1 MGEIVAAFATCHAP
15 QLFTY
20 PPDEDPAQLDASIAG
35 MRELGKILDETK
47 PDVIV
52 FLGSDHLETFSI
64 GCVPTFAMVAGN
76 RAVAEFAG
84 RKFDLPIHREMAEDM
99 LYQLVEAGFD
109 LAYSEDAVL
118 GHTFAVPFEFVI
130 GGRAIPVIPLHT
142 NVYMPPLPTPQR
154 CAALGQ
160 ALARM
165 IATRSERVAI
175 IASGGMSHYPGT
187 WKYPQPEFDFDR
199 WVIQELEKGNSA
211 AVLELTTAQLDAAGN
226 TELLPWAVMLGAIGA
241 VPGELVQY
249 TPTWH
254 HGHAMMRF
262 LPTREKALRPATA
275 ELPKYGGL
283 AFKEGGFAFY
293 AHPPAQAYSLNKL
306 LFDMRHD
313 AVLRRR
319 LLTDFDTVTAQY
331 QLREDCL
338 DAARALAEVG
348 TTAKISDNAGRIVAA
363 GAHPLHALMTLHA
376 VHGEMKRL
384 RQELTAQESGASK
397 SL

>member
-1 MGEIVAAFATCHAP
+1 MGEIVAAMATCHAP

-35 MRELGKILDETK
+35 MRELGKLLDETR
-47 PDVIV
+47 PDVVI
-52 FLGSDHLETFSI
+52 FLGSDHLETYSLN
-64 GCVPTFAMVAGN
+64 CVPTFAIVAGN
-76 RAVAEFAG
+76 RATAEFAG
-84 RKFDLPIHREMAEDM
+84 RRYDLPVHRAMAEDL
-99 LYQLVEAGFD
+99 LYKLVGAGFD

-130 GGRAIPVIPLHT
+130 GERDIPVIPIHT
-142 NVYMPPLPTPQR
+142 NVYMPPLPSARR
-154 CAALGQ
+154 CAALG
-160 ALARM
+160 RE
-165 IATRSERVAI
+165 IANVIAARSERVAI

-187 WKYPQPEFDFDR
+187 WKYPQPEFEFDR
-199 WVIQELEKGNSA
+199 WIIQELEQGNA
-211 AVLELTTAQLDAAGN
+211 DVVLDLTSEQLDAAGN
-226 TELLPWAVMLGAIGA
+226 TELLPWAVLLGAIGN

-262 LPTREKALRPATA
+262 LPVREKAATVVA
-275 ELPKYGGL
+275 NQLPQYGGL
-283 AFKEGGFAFY
+283 AFEEGGFKFY
-293 AHPPAQAYSLNKL
+293 KHPPAEAYQLNKL

-313 AVLRRR
+313 SALRRR
-319 LLTDFDTVTAQY
+319 LLTEFDSVTAQY
-331 QLREDCL
+331 QLREDYL

-348 TTAKISDNAGRIVAA
+348 ATAKISDNAGRIVAA

-384 RQELTAQESGASK
+384 QRELTAQT
-397 SL
+397 

>member
-1 MGEIVAAFATCHAP
+1 MGEIVAAMATCHAP

-20 PPDEDPAQLDASIAG
+20 PPDEDHAQLDASIAG
-35 MRELGKILDETK
+35 MRELGKLLDDTA
-47 PDVIV
+47 PDVII

-64 GCVPTFAMVAGN
+64 GCVPTFAIVAGN
-76 RAVAEFAG
+76 RAIAEFAG
-84 RKFDLPIHREMAEDM
+84 RNYDLPIHRELAED
-99 LYQLVEAGFD
+99 LLNKLVAAGFD

-130 GGRAIPVIPLHT
+130 GGRNIPVVPIHT
-142 NVYMPPLPTPQR
+142 NVYLPPLPSAKR
-154 CAALGQ
+154 CAALGK
-160 ALARM
+160 A
-165 IATRSERVAI
+165 IADVIASRSERVAI

-187 WKYPQPEFDFDR
+187 WKYPQPEFEFDR
-199 WVIQELEKGNSA
+199 WVIQELEKGNTD
-211 AVLELTTAQLDAAGN
+211 AVLELTSEQLDAAGN
-226 TELLPWAVMLGAIGA
+226 TELLPWAVMFGAIGN

-262 LPTREKALRPATA
+262 LPARENFATS
-275 ELPKYGGL
+275 ETNLPKYGGL
-283 AFKEGGFAFY
+283 DFQAGGFEFY
-293 AHPPAQAYSLNKL
+293 KHPPAAAYELNKL

-313 AVLRRR
+313 PALRRR
-319 LLTDFDTVTAQY
+319 LLADFDGVVSQY
-331 QLREDCL
+331 GIREDSL

-348 TTAKISDNAGRIVAA
+348 ATAKVSDNAGRLVAA

-384 RQELTAQESGASK
+384 QRELNAPN
-397 SL
+397 

>member
-64 GCVPTFAMVAGN
+64 NCVPTFAIVAGN
-76 RAVAEFAG
+76 RATAEFAG
-84 RKFDLPIHREMAEDM
+84 RNYDLPIHREMAEDL
-99 LYQLVEAGFD
+99 LYKLVGAGFD

-130 GGRAIPVIPLHT
+130 GGRNIPVIPIHT
-142 NVYMPPLPTPQR
+142 NVYMPPLPTPKR
-154 CAALGQ
+154 CEALGK
-160 ALARM
+160 A
-165 IATRSERVAI
+165 IADVIASRSERVAI

-187 WKYPQPEFDFDR
+187 WKYPQPEFEFDR
-199 WVIQELEKGNSA
+199 WVIQELEKGNA
-211 AVLELTTAQLDAAGN
+211 DVVLDLTTEQLDAAGN
-226 TELLPWAVMLGAIGA
+226 TELLPWAIMLGAIGN

-262 LPTREKALRPATA
+262 LPSREKAAATET

-283 AFKEGGFAFY
+283 EFKEGGFEFY
-293 AHPPAQAYSLNKL
+293 VHPPAEAYQLNKL

-313 AVLRRR
+313 SALRRR
-319 LLTDFDTVTAQY
+319 LLTEFDGVTSQY

-338 DAARALAEVG
+338 D
-348 TTAKISDNAGRIVAA
+348 
-363 GAHPLHALMTLHA
+363 
-376 VHGEMKRL
+376 
-384 RQELTAQESGASK
+384 
-397 SL
+397 